1 MPGTD
6 DCSALSPC
14 GTCGGDHCTIAGCP
28 FRGFEC
34 NALNDN
40 QPNEQPGT
48 CRFNVIDPGYDGYDY
63 YNSGSCQDMCSTF
76 GWDCVRLEEYSDNVC
91 GAQFVASYDCDQ
103 PVSTYPGHHGHAMCT
118 CSPRTTSRRRLEP
131 VYGPIELSSSC
142 SDFNCFDG
150 AHIMGYDIT
159 CEVGVSEAE
168 CADMCCSQANC
179 KGFDFSASDHG
190 WGAGRCCTGHV
201 SRVEGGFEHNGG
213 TYRSCEKND
222 VTSQDT
228 DRGSE
233 STSSGTFSYHSSPK
247 SWEAARRDCQSR
259 GGDLASIHSAA
270 ENQKAF
276 ELSRGGNM
284 WLGLNDRAVEG
295 RWTWSD
301 GTPLG
306 YQRWSESG
314 ADSWGGDEDCAGFW
328 EGRGD
333 GSWDDMYGE
342 ASCSQPLPYLCGIG
356 GSRKDGQGQ
365 CKNVAKSRARGA
377 GAIAVIVVCIVVGL
391 LALLGASCALMRLIS
406 GRCYSRNAGGA
417 TVRAQAMPTA
427 TAYPMPGGVQMQ
439 GAVAQP
445 VMATLVHES
454 VAAVYPSASVE
465 VQGEPMG
472 TPVASMPLAEMAEIL
487 KREIGVGGTIQSVV
501 QGAAQQLGIAHQGQ
515 PLMQTAQLCLQALGH
530 RS

>member
-1 MPGTD
+1 MRDLGCHATSGAWKLASKPPFAPTLTPRLHFFLGQLAGTD
-6 DCSALSPC
+6 
-14 GTCGGDHCTIAGCP
+14 GG
-28 FRGFEC
+28 
-34 NALNDN
+34 
-40 QPNEQPGT
+40 
-48 CRFNVIDPGYDGYDY
+48 
-63 YNSGSCQDMCSTF
+63 S
-76 GWDCVRLEEYSDNVC
+76 
-91 GAQFVASYDCDQ
+91 
-103 PVSTYPGHHGHAMCT
+103 
-118 CSPRTTSRRRLEP
+118 SRRRLEP

-168 CADMCCSQANC
+168 CADMCCLQANC

-233 STSSGTFSYHSSPK
+233 STSSGAFSYHPSPK

-270 ENQKAF
+270 ENQMAF

-301 GTPLG
+301 GTPLD

-314 ADSWGGDEDCAGFW
+314 ADSFGGDEDCAGFW

-342 ASCSQPLPYLCGIG
+342 ASCSQPLPYLCGIA
-356 GSRKDGQGQ
+356 GSRKDRQGQ
-365 CKNVAKSRARGA
+365 CKNVAKSRATGA

-472 TPVASMPLAEMAEIL
+472 TPVASMPLAEMVEIL

-530 RS
+530 RHRS